1 MAQLLR
7 NVLVKQR
14 AIDRSID
21 RSIEVGKTLMTKRSD
36 CLHSH
41 AVQLLGG
48 PAGLQP
54 LQERRPEV
62 QLRVV
67 CQAQG
72 LRVRKAVHGQPAGLP
87 GPLQR
92 GVPQPRDHRR
102 E

>member
-1 MAQLLR
+1 MINRQ
-7 NVLVKQR
+7 
-14 AIDRSID
+14 
-21 RSIEVGKTLMTKRSD
+21 IERGETLATKTLP

-54 LQERRPEV
+54 LQEHRPEV

-67 CQAQG
+67 RQAQG
-72 LRVRKAVHGQPAGLP
+72 LRVREAVRAQPAGLP
-87 GPLQR
+87 GPLRR
-92 GVPQPRDHRR
+92 GVPQPGDHRR

>member
-1 MAQLLR
+1 MYAAPCGPGVAQLSR
-7 NVLVKQR
+7 NVPFNQ
-14 AIDRSID
+14 SID
-21 RSIEVGKTLMTKRSD
+21 GGKTLMTKHSD

-54 LQERRPEV
+54 LQEHRPEV

-67 CQAQG
+67 RQAQG
-72 LRVRKAVHGQPAGLP
+72 LRVREAVHTQPAGLP
-87 GPLQR
+87 GPLHC

>member
-1 MAQLLR
+1 
-7 NVLVKQR
+7 
-14 AIDRSID
+14 
-21 RSIEVGKTLMTKRSD
+21 MTKCFD
-36 CLHSH
+36 CLRSH

-54 LQERRPEV
+54 LQEQWPEV

-67 CQAQG
+67 CQAQS
-72 LRVRKAVHGQPAGLP
+72 LRVREAVHTQPARLP
-87 GPLQR
+87 GPLQC